1 MSTVVSARGR
11 FDVAI
16 ETKASHRSALDWERC
31 LMGKQPRKALF
42 RAFFIVLIGSFLV
55 DFVVQPLRV
64 GGDSMQPTFESSEW
78 LVADRLSYRFS
89 QPEIGDVVAIRTHES
104 NVTILKRIIAGPGDS
119 VVMVKGRL
127 KVNGHWLEEPYAATD
142 DGWSM
147 PGVSM
152 GANEY
157 WVVGDNRAVSV
168 FGKVHRDHIIG
179 KVW

>member
-1 MSTVVSARGR
+1 MSTVVWARGR
-11 FDVAI
+11 FDFGIGAG
-16 ETKASHRSALDWERC
+16 SPRRSALYWEHK
-31 LMGKQPRKALF
+31 LLGSQPRKALF
-42 RAFFIVLIGSFLV
+42 RAFLIVLVGSMV
-55 DFVVQPLRV
+55 MDSVVMPLRV
-64 GGDSMQPTFESSEW
+64 GGTSMQPTFESSEW

-89 QPEIGDVVAIRTHES
+89 EPMIGDVVAIRTHEE

-119 VVMVKGRL
+119 VVMEGGRL
-127 KVNGHWLEEPYAATD
+127 SVNGSWIDEPYAALS

-157 WVVGDNRAVSV
+157 WVVGDNRSVSA
-168 FGKVHRDHIIG
+168 FGKVHRGHIIG